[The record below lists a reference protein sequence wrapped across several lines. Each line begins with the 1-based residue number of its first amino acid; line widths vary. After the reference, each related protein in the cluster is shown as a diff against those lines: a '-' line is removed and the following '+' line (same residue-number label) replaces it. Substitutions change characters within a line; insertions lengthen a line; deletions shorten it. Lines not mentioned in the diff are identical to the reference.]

1 MSGRQK
7 TKKKSPKLH
16 TKQFEIH
23 IVEGDDKILIEPA
36 DEKAFK
42 HYKRWAYQNLS
53 KRNVYYDR
61 TAELY
66 VIDLEKGDK
75 TIGGDLIID
84 ELRRAFT
91 ILDYLPFEV

>member
-1 MSGRQK
+1 MNSRQK
-7 TKKKSPKLH
+7 TKKKQPKIH
-16 TKQFEIH
+16 TKQFELH

-36 DEKAFK
+36 DDKAFK

-53 KRNVYYDR
+53 KRNVYYDS

-75 TIGGDLIID
+75 TIGGALIID
-84 ELRRAFT
+84 ALRSAFT
-91 ILDYLPFEV
+91 ILNYLPFED